1 MLLPLVALSCHRL
14 PPDYMKL
21 VIGAYAFCVRSLLIA
36 IHKNLE
42 IAHFF
47 CSFCRFPESRGYVIF
62 IPRSVWSKSETDR
75 HRIVNKCHLN
85 LIEW

>member
-1 MLLPLVALSCHRL
+1 MLLPLVALPCHRL

-47 CSFCRFPESRGYVIF
+47 AHFAGFLRAGVMSYLSPGPFGLNQ
-62 IPRSVWSKSETDR
+62 KLTD
-75 HRIVNKCHLN
+75 
-85 LIEW
+85 IE